1 MGYNLIDS
9 GWFQTSHLLWLRSKV
24 IMWLWFAKL
33 GSPRWFYE
41 VSGRWLP
48 WLTGAMV
55 VLMSLGIIWALLF
68 LPPDYQQSFTT
79 RILVVHV
86 AVAGTSL
93 AFFPLMAVAGT
104 ITLVWKMK
112 LADMVAK
119 NAAPLGAWFS
129 FVTLATGSLWG
140 SVMWGTWWEWTDAR
154 LVSMLFQFFLLLSVI
169 ALRSAI
175 EDSEK
180 AAKACALLSIVG
192 CVNTVIIKYSVE
204 WWNVLH
210 QPSSPIN
217 MSNDNANGPE
227 FWLATGVMIIA
238 VYLFLTVSLIL
249 ATRNEILQRERRS
262 QWVKDIVN

>member
-1 MGYNLIDS
+1 
-9 GWFQTSHLLWLRSKV
+9 
-24 IMWLWFAKL
+24 MWVWFAKL
-33 GSPRWFYE
+33 GSPKWFYN

-48 WLTGAMV
+48 WLIWVMAVFMAVGV
-55 VLMSLGIIWALLF
+55 IWALLF
-68 LPPDYQQSFTT
+68 LPPDYQQGFTT
-79 RILVVHV
+79 RILVIHV

-154 LVSMLFQFFLLLSVI
+154 LVSMLFQFFLLLGVI

-175 EDSEK
+175 DDPDK

-192 CVNTVIIKYSVE
+192 CINTVIIKYSVE

-210 QPSSPIN
+210 QPASPLSMSSD
-217 MSNDNANGPE
+217 SANGPE
-227 FWLATGVMIIA
+227 FWMATGVMIVA

-249 ATRNEILQRERRS
+249 TTRNEILQRERNSR
-262 QWVKDIVN
+262 WVQDILRAG